1 MKREKME
8 ITRLDKLNFDKTK
21 NSIKELLR
29 DAMCISFPEA
39 IINEDYY
46 EEKISKLEEYILN
59 DSAIVYLAVE
69 DNDVLGWIWCHSINR
84 FDKKRLHV
92 ASFAVSKKMRNQGV
106 GSLLMEEAEGYAKKS
121 NYDGMDLFVTE
132 NNITA
137 VNFYQKNGYQIERYL
152 LKKDIH

>member
-1 MKREKME
+1 ME

-92 ASFAVSKKMRNQGV
+92 ASFAVSKKNEKSRG
-106 GSLLMEEAEGYAKKS
+106 GISFDGRSRKICKKKQ
-121 NYDGMDLFVTE
+121 L
-132 NNITA
+132 
-137 VNFYQKNGYQIERYL
+137 
-152 LKKDIH
+152 

>member
-8 ITRLDKLNFDKTK
+8 IIRLNKLNFNKIKD
-21 NSIKELLR
+21 SIKELIR
-29 DAMCISFPEA
+29 EAMNISFPEF
-39 IINEDYY
+39 IIKEDYY
-46 EEKISKLEEYILN
+46 EEKISKLGEYIS
-59 DSAIVYLAVE
+59 DGSAIVFTVIK

-92 ASFAVSKKMRNQGV
+92 ASFAVSKKARNQGL
-106 GSLLMEEAEGYAKKS
+106 GSLLMDEAERYAKKH

-132 NNITA
+132 NNVPA

-152 LKKDIH
+152 LKKDIR